1 MADDFEEARRI
12 IRDPSHPLHSDY
24 HSGDPEARAKVEA
37 GYKSKYGVGDTV
49 MPRQSET
56 ELSPD
61 LQAIKERYEA
71 AQDGNPSNPGRLPG
85 VHFSESQPQDGP
97 PAKSI
102 PEAIADADRKDAELM
117 QFFREQSGANFEEDF
132 AACCN
137 KLGTMFSSREAVDEA
152 VHAVGGE
159 KAALELLLNLVRS
172 ERQ

>member
-12 IRDPSHPLHSDY
+12 IRDPSHPQHADY
-24 HSGDPEARAKVEA
+24 HRGDPEARAKVEGA
-37 GYKSKYGVGDTV
+37 YKVKYGTGASV
-49 MPRQSET
+49 MPGKSET
-56 ELSPD
+56 ELSPE
-61 LQAIKERYEA
+61 LQAIKARYEA
-71 AQDGNPSNPGRLPG
+71 AQAGNP
-85 VHFSESQPQDGP
+85 SESQPQDGAV

-102 PEAIADADRKDAELM
+102 PEAIATADKSDPELM